1 MKDKTRKFID
11 KAKKIHKN
19 KYDYSLVEYISSKTK
34 VKIIC
39 PAHGVFEQKP
49 THHLMGCNCQ
59 ICSKINLGNDKK
71 LSLKE
76 FIKRAK
82 KIHKNKYDYSL
93 VGYVNSKTKIKIICP
108 IHGIFEQEPYVHLK
122 SNGCNR
128 CSYEKRGIKGRI
140 TLEEFIRRAKKVHG
154 DKYIYTDSKYKTLLE
169 KIKIIC
175 PTHGPFEQEANS
187 HLKGSGCRKCQI
199 SKGEE
204 AVMNFLNFNN
214 IHFLTQYSF
223 EKCVNENKLLFDF
236 YLPKQNI
243 CIEFDGIQHEKAI
256 SFFGGEEGL
265 RKTKKRDQIKNLF
278 CIESNIKL
286 IRIKKIENIE
296 KELLPLLK

>member
-1 MKDKTRKFID
+1 
-11 KAKKIHKN
+11 
-19 KYDYSLVEYISSKTK
+19 
-34 VKIIC
+34 
-39 PAHGVFEQKP
+39 
-49 THHLMGCNCQ
+49 
-59 ICSKINLGNDKK
+59 
-71 LSLKE
+71 
-76 FIKRAK
+76 
-82 KIHKNKYDYSL
+82 
-93 VGYVNSKTKIKIICP
+93 
-108 IHGIFEQEPYVHLK
+108 
-122 SNGCNR
+122 
-128 CSYEKRGIKGRI
+128 
-140 TLEEFIRRAKKVHG
+140 
-154 DKYIYTDSKYKTLLE
+154 
-169 KIKIIC
+169 
-175 PTHGPFEQEANS
+175 
-187 HLKGSGCRKCQI
+187 
-199 SKGEE
+199 
-204 AVMNFLNFNN
+204 MNFLNFNN

>member
-1 MKDKTRKFID
+1 MQHSIHIDESKLTRPERRRLKRNIESGEQQQLERIGFIFARAMESFRIEARKEFDPKVVEKFIYM
-11 KAKKIHKN
+11 AFA
-19 KYDYSLVEYISSKTK
+19 
-34 VKIIC
+34 
-39 PAHGVFEQKP
+39 PEQP
-49 THHLMGCNCQ
+49 
-59 ICSKINLGNDKK
+59 
-71 LSLKE
+71 KE
-76 FIKRAK
+76 
-82 KIHKNKYDYSL
+82 
-93 VGYVNSKTKIKIICP
+93 
-108 IHGIFEQEPYVHLK
+108 
-122 SNGCNR
+122 
-128 CSYEKRGIKGRI
+128 
-140 TLEEFIRRAKKVHG
+140 
-154 DKYIYTDSKYKTLLE
+154 TLLE